1 MTETD
6 IRQKIKDVIADVSD
20 IAVADIGDQAAF
32 VEDLGLDS
40 LVMLEISVDIE
51 LQFDLEVPEDVSGFI
66 PCKDA
71 VISFNNPLNGTG
83 KPMPPIPS

>member
-51 LQFDLEVPEDVSGFI
+51 LQFDLEVPEDVLSELHTVQ
-66 PCKDA
+66 DA
-71 VISFNNPLNGTG
+71 VDFVQQSLVNG
-83 KPMPPIPS
+83 